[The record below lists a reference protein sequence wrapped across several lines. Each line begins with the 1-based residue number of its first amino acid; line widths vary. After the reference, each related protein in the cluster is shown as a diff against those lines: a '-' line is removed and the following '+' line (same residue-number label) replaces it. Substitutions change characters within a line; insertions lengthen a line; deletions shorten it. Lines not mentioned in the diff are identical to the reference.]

1 MTKDEENAQL
11 RRDLEAMTKD
21 RDEVVNTSKV
31 ARLALHVTDQAL
43 SAAHARIADLEAKDA
58 NAQKIGREFN
68 AAVAKRLTEDN
79 ARAER
84 YRDALEEIASGSG
97 QCHPYR
103 HGYGCHLECRDFALR
118 ALSGSP
124 AEAPPDDFASRYQ
137 EAHDVVRA
145 ATIEECAKVAED
157 SVRREHGIL
166 ICSLTPYEIAAA
178 IRALAA
184 PPVVETRRSGEGE
197 KYAAP
202 TTVGADARIEALV
215 TCTWCGH
222 VLTGGALHSCP
233 DIRPK
238 GKEPK
243 K

>member
-157 SVRREHGIL
+157 AHIRDDRHDIS
-166 ICSLTPYEIAAA
+166 AA

-184 PPVVETRRSGEGE
+184 PTPGRLFEAARAMPSSVLVSPTPL
-197 KYAAP
+197 AP
-202 TTVGADARIEALV
+202 TTGV
-215 TCTWCGH
+215 
-222 VLTGGALHSCP
+222 
-233 DIRPK
+233 
-238 GKEPK
+238 EPK
-243 K
+243 CNCTGYGAFHDNPCPVHDAQPQRTPEGESK